1 MLRQLVNVGSST
13 DASASV
19 ASECDSPVNNVEDS
33 DTSKRADSGCSSTA
47 GGRGEA
53 GHPAHGRAEF
63 SPINV

>member
-19 ASECDSPVNNVEDS
+19 ASECDSHVSNVEDS